1 MWALLSVGVLVEPK
15 DIDFYANGERKREA
29 ECVLRLK
36 PPLAAA
42 GGRGGGGI
50 CRLNHNFGMCTNPG
64 CHWTFW
70 KCPSKKSP
78 MGSSKL
84 IAVVLLP
91 ALLAFQAPMATAVNS
106 NLFRDYIGA
115 IFNGVKFTDVPI
127 NPKVRVDFILA
138 FIIDYTT
145 ETNPPTPTNGK
156 FNIFWQN
163 TVLTPSAVASIKQSN
178 PNVRVAVSMGG
189 ATVNDRPVFFNI
201 TSVDSWVNNAV
212 ESLTGIVRDNNLD
225 GIDIDYEQF
234 QVDPDTFAECVGR
247 LITELKAKGVIKFAS
262 IAPFGNAEV
271 QRHYMALWAK
281 YAAVIDYVNFQF
293 YAYGAS
299 TTEAQYI
306 DFFNQQ
312 IVNYPGGNI
321 LASFTTAATTTSVP
335 VETALSACRT
345 LQKEGKLYGIFIW
358 AADHSRSQGFK
369 YETESQA
376 LLANA
381 TISY

>member
-1 MWALLSVGVLVEPK
+1 
-15 DIDFYANGERKREA
+15 
-29 ECVLRLK
+29 
-36 PPLAAA
+36 
-42 GGRGGGGI
+42 
-50 CRLNHNFGMCTNPG
+50 
-64 CHWTFW
+64 
-70 KCPSKKSP
+70 

-84 IAVVLLP
+84 MAV
-91 ALLAFQAPMATAVNS
+91 ALLIPAVLAFHAPMATAANS

-127 NPKVRVDFILA
+127 NPKVRFDFILA

-145 ETNPPTPTNGK
+145 ETNPPSPTNGK

-163 TVLTPSAVASIKQSN
+163 TVLTPDAVASIKQSN

-201 TSVDSWVNNAV
+201 TSVDSWVANAV
-212 ESLTGIVRDNNLD
+212 ESLTGIIQQNNLD

-247 LITELKAKGVIKFAS
+247 LVTTLKAKGVIKFAS
-262 IAPFGNAEV
+262 IAPFDNADV
-271 QRHYMALWAK
+271 QRHYQALWAK
-281 YAAVIDYVNFQF
+281 YGAVIDYINFQF
-293 YAYGAS
+293 YAYGPS
-299 TTEAQYI
+299 TTAAQYV
-306 DFFNQQ
+306 DFFNNQ

-321 LASFTTAATTTSVP
+321 LASFTTAATTNSVP
-335 VETALSACRT
+335 IETALSACRT
-345 LQKEGKLYGIFIW
+345 LQQENKLYGIFIW

-369 YETESQA
+369 YEIESQA

-381 TISY
+381 TTSY

>member
-1 MWALLSVGVLVEPK
+1 
-15 DIDFYANGERKREA
+15 
-29 ECVLRLK
+29 
-36 PPLAAA
+36 
-42 GGRGGGGI
+42 
-50 CRLNHNFGMCTNPG
+50 
-64 CHWTFW
+64 
-70 KCPSKKSP
+70 

-84 IAVVLLP
+84 IAVVLLLP
-91 ALLAFQAPMATAVNS
+91 ALLAFQAPMATAANS

-127 NPKVRVDFILA
+127 NPKVRFHFILA

-145 ETNPPTPTNGK
+145 ATDPPTPTNGK

-163 TVLTPSAVASIKQSN
+163 NVLTPSAVASIKQNN

-201 TSVDSWVNNAV
+201 TSVDSWVSNAID
-212 ESLTGIVRDNNLD
+212 SLTTIIQDNNLD

-234 QVDPDTFAECVGR
+234 QVDPATFAECIGR
-247 LITELKAKGVIKFAS
+247 LITTLKSKGVIKFAS
-262 IAPFGNAEV
+262 IAPFDNADV
-271 QRHYMALWAK
+271 QRHYQALWAK
-281 YAAVIDYVNFQF
+281 YGAVIDYINFQF

-299 TTEAQYI
+299 TTEAQYVN
-306 DFFNQQ
+306 FFNQQ
-312 IVNYPGGNI
+312 LVNYPGGNI
-321 LASFTTAATTTSVP
+321 LASFTTAATATSVP
-335 VETALSACRT
+335 IETALSACRT

-369 YETESQA
+369 YDTEAQA

-381 TISY
+381 TTSY

>member
-1 MWALLSVGVLVEPK
+1 
-15 DIDFYANGERKREA
+15 
-29 ECVLRLK
+29 
-36 PPLAAA
+36 
-42 GGRGGGGI
+42 
-50 CRLNHNFGMCTNPG
+50 
-64 CHWTFW
+64 
-70 KCPSKKSP
+70 
-78 MGSSKL
+78 MGSAKL

-127 NPKVRVDFILA
+127 NPKVRFDFILA

-212 ESLTGIVRDNNLD
+212 ESLTGIIQDNNLD

-234 QVDPDTFAECVGR
+234 QVDPDTFTECVGR
-247 LITELKAKGVIKFAS
+247 LITVLKAKGVIKFAS

-281 YAAVIDYVNFQF
+281 YGVVIDYINFQF

-299 TTEAQYI
+299 TTEAQYV

>member
-1 MWALLSVGVLVEPK
+1 
-15 DIDFYANGERKREA
+15 
-29 ECVLRLK
+29 
-36 PPLAAA
+36 
-42 GGRGGGGI
+42 
-50 CRLNHNFGMCTNPG
+50 
-64 CHWTFW
+64 
-70 KCPSKKSP
+70 

-84 IAVVLLP
+84 IAVVVVLLP
-91 ALLAFQAPMATAVNS
+91 ALLAFQAPMATAANS

-127 NPKVRVDFILA
+127 NPRVRFDFILA

-145 ETNPPTPTNGK
+145 ATSPPTPTDGK

-163 TVLTPSAVASIKQSN
+163 AVLTPSAVASIKRSN

-201 TSVDSWVNNAV
+201 TSVDSWVSNAV
-212 ESLTGIVRDNNLD
+212 ESLTAIVRDNHLD
-225 GIDIDYEQF
+225 GIDVDYEQF

-247 LITELKAKGVIKFAS
+247 LITTLKSRGVIKFAS
-262 IAPFGNAEV
+262 IAPFDNADV
-271 QRHYMALWAK
+271 QRHYQALWAK
-281 YAAVIDYVNFQF
+281 YGAAIDYVNFQF
-293 YAYGAS
+293 YAYAAS
-299 TTEAQYI
+299 TTDAQYV
-306 DFFNQQ
+306 DFFNKQ

-335 VETALSACRT
+335 IQTALSACRT
-345 LQKEGKLYGIFIW
+345 LQREGKLYGIFIW

-369 YETESQA
+369 YDTEAQA

-381 TISY
+381 TTGYY

>member
-1 MWALLSVGVLVEPK
+1 
-15 DIDFYANGERKREA
+15 
-29 ECVLRLK
+29 
-36 PPLAAA
+36 
-42 GGRGGGGI
+42 
-50 CRLNHNFGMCTNPG
+50 
-64 CHWTFW
+64 
-70 KCPSKKSP
+70 
-78 MGSSKL
+78 MGTSKL
-84 IAVVLLP
+84 IAV
-91 ALLAFQAPMATAVNS
+91 ALLLTALLTIQAPMAVTAANS

-127 NPKVRVDFILA
+127 NPKVRFDFILA

-145 ETNPPTPTNGK
+145 STNPPTPTNGK

-163 TVLTPSAVASIKQSN
+163 SVLSPSAVASIKQSN

-201 TSVDSWVNNAV
+201 TSVDSWVSNAV
-212 ESLTGIVRDNNLD
+212 ESLTTIVKDNNLD

-234 QVDPDTFAECVGR
+234 QVDTATFAECVGR
-247 LITELKAKGVIKFAS
+247 LITILKSRGVIKFAS
-262 IAPFGNAEV
+262 IAPFGNAQV
-271 QRHYMALWAK
+271 QSYYMALWAK
-281 YAAVIDYVNFQF
+281 YGAVIDYINFQF

-299 TTEAQYI
+299 TTEAQYV

-335 VETALSACRT
+335 IETALSACRT

-358 AADHSRSQGFK
+358 AADHSMRQGFK
-369 YETESQA
+369 YDTEAQA

-381 TISY
+381 TSSY